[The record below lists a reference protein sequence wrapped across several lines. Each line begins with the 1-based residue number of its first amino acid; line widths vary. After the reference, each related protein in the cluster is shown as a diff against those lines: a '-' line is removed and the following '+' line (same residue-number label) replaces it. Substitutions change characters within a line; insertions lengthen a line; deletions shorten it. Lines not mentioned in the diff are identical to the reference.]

1 MPNGRE
7 REKRNV
13 TRVNY
18 SCTRLFDRK
27 KKDGIFL
34 TEEEESKGERGRE
47 EEQKEKKSRYINR
60 RNTKNICSGSTL
72 HTRQHYRPVR
82 CVSLCSRACLLIMKS
97 HLLYVIYLRLHRVN
111 FSIPSAHFEERE
123 IC

>member
-7 REKRNV
+7 RKEMLHV
-13 TRVNY
+13 LITHVQDY
-18 SCTRLFDRK
+18 LIE